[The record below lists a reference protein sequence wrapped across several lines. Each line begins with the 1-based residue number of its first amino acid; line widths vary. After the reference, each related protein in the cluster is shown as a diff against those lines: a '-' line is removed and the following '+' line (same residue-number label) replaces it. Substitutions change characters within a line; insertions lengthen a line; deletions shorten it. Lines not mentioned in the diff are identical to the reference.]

1 MGNEGTR
8 SATGGNIWFIQCNL
22 LHSRIFCCLLLLVT
36 AVVLLI
42 AAAVKRSLWDESNDA
57 AVRSEVTLTQTLLA
71 FMFHMKMLDL

>member
-8 SATGGNIWFIQCNL
+8 GATEGNIWFIQCNL
-22 LHSRIFCCLLLLVT
+22 LRSRIFCSLLLLVT

-57 AVRSEVTLTQTLLA
+57 AVKSEVTLTQTLLA
-71 FMFHMKMLDL
+71 FIFHMKMLDL

>member
-8 SATGGNIWFIQCNL
+8 SATEGNIWFIQCNL
-22 LHSRIFCCLLLLVT
+22 LHSRIFCSLLLLVT